1 MERGGV
7 EWREAVRECVQ
18 MIFGRS
24 LCKLY
29 DVVIGPN
36 GWNIMHCHQVI
47 FEYILLLCL
56 PISIEKWPR
65 IHRTLRTMLDFTDSR
80 WCTFEEPQNYKNSIT
95 FFSWKIR
102 KVIMFLHFA
111 SNLCKVFALASYYFN
126 NATAL
131 SLSLYALALCSFLFF
146 FSSLAYN
153 SLWFSFL
160 ISQFQRTNE

>member
-1 MERGGV
+1 
-7 EWREAVRECVQ
+7 
-18 MIFGRS
+18 
-24 LCKLY
+24 
-29 DVVIGPN
+29 
-36 GWNIMHCHQVI
+36 MHCHQVI

-65 IHRTLRTMLDFTDSR
+65 IHRTLRTMLDFTNSR

-126 NATAL
+126 NAL
-131 SLSLYALALCSFLFF
+131 LLLPYVHFCSFSRHWLTIHCGSVSSFHNFSEQMNDANYTHFVLWCTFTFTLVRCALFF
-146 FSSLAYN
+146 LFCH
-153 SLWFSFL
+153 FL
-160 ISQFQRTNE
+160 